1 MTILLGIILYIC
13 LAFHDELFLYI
24 NDQDLSYG
32 YYKFEVFPPLA
43 ECPYRIMKYR
53 VVIICFLETNMFPLT
68 RLTSVFVAFLG

>member
-53 VVIICFLETNMFPLT
+53 AVIICFFSDVWWKKLMEILIS
-68 RLTSVFVAFLG
+68 L

>member
-1 MTILLGIILYIC
+1 MTILLGIILNIC

-53 VVIICFLETNMFPLT
+53 VVIICFF
-68 RLTSVFVAFLG
+68 